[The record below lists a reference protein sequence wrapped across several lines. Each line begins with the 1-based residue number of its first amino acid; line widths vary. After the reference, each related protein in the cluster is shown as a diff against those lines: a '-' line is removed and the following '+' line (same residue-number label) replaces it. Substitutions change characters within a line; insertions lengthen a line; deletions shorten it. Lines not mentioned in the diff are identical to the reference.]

1 MNLFFL
7 FPLTIGLATSYI
19 SKYCVDEMAYLT
31 AVVKVISLI
40 LTLALAP
47 WQIQIL
53 VLIIVLIST
62 RLLLLQ
68 NEYSLIPEAN
78 KQSTFPWREPPGA
91 TLNTS
96 SKLNSQLVSYEPTPS
111 TAKVTKD
118 ETIEKYR
125 GISYMPMPSTAKIT
139 EGEMAGKYRGTP
151 WKTQNCKKS
160 FVLQPASNLKYRG
173 VKVSSQKSD
182 KPSQ

>member
-31 AVVKVISLI
+31 AVVKVVSLI

-47 WQIQIL
+47 WQIQL
-53 VLIIVLIST
+53 LALIIVIIST
-62 RLLLLQ
+62 ELLLLQ
-68 NEYSLIPEAN
+68 NEYRLIPKEN
-78 KQSTFPWREPPGA
+78 KQSMFSWKKPPGA

-96 SKLNSQLVSYEPTPS
+96 SKLNPQNISYESTPS
-111 TAKVTKD
+111 IAKATKD

-125 GISYMPMPSTAKIT
+125 GISDTSMSSTAKST

-151 WKTQNCKKS
+151 WKTQNWKKS
-160 FVLQPASNLKYRG
+160 SELQPAHNLKYRG
-173 VKVSSQKSD
+173 VKVSSQKYD
-182 KPSQ
+182 KPSR